1 MSINSGFKGAF
12 VLPEK
17 LQPDLKQTTDGYL
30 AD

>member
-17 LQPDLKQTTDGYL
+17 LQPDSEQKVDGYL
-30 AD
+30 AG